1 MNSDN
6 NVGNINRNEPLPLCV
21 VPGISQRVA
30 AMLEQKAGILGAT
43 ELFEALQEGRLD
55 TLHDLDLN
63 EIKQKLE
70 RWQANNKMPLGFAL
84 ERAREFAGKISAL
97 DSNIVRVEVTGAL
110 RRAEELVEQVS
121 LIAVSNDTYD
131 SLEAF
136 LKLPEIAE
144 VRKRWDYKADVT
156 LQNGLKLEFITCFPE
171 QLATAWALTTGTNEH
186 RTQLRNLAYKYGYEL
201 SLGGFLKRE
210 DVWPAKDEEE
220 VFRYL
225 GLPYIP
231 PELRNGNGEIEAIQ
245 KGEMS
250 LDLVTLAGI
259 KGDLHV
265 HSNWGNGSATIEE
278 LARAAT
284 KKGYHYLLLA
294 DHAGQNANLDKLLQ
308 QRAEIFRVNDVLA
321 QEGYNFSLLWGV
333 EVEIL
338 PDGTLSLPDE
348 ILSQLEIVVA
358 AIHSGLH
365 QERKQITERF
375 IKAMQNPHVDI
386 VTHPTGR
393 ILNLREPADLFM
405 LKIFVA
411 ARETGTA
418 LEISGNPDRLD
429 LKAEHIQQALEEKPK
444 LVISSGAHS
453 PQALAHLEYGVLTA
467 RRGAARASEILNT
480 LELNKLKEA
489 LK

>member
-1 MNSDN
+1 
-6 NVGNINRNEPLPLCV
+6 
-21 VPGISQRVA
+21 
-30 AMLEQKAGILGAT
+30 
-43 ELFEALQEGRLD
+43 
-55 TLHDLDLN
+55 
-63 EIKQKLE
+63 
-70 RWQANNKMPLGFAL
+70 
-84 ERAREFAGKISAL
+84 
-97 DSNIVRVEVTGAL
+97 
-110 RRAEELVEQVS
+110 
-121 LIAVSNDTYD
+121 
-131 SLEAF
+131 
-136 LKLPEIAE
+136 
-144 VRKRWDYKADVT
+144 
-156 LQNGLKLEFITCFPE
+156 
-171 QLATAWALTTGTNEH
+171 
-186 RTQLRNLAYKYGYEL
+186 
-201 SLGGFLKRE
+201 
-210 DVWPAKDEEE
+210 
-220 VFRYL
+220 
-225 GLPYIP
+225 
-231 PELRNGNGEIEAIQ
+231 
-245 KGEMS
+245 
-250 LDLVTLAGI
+250 
-259 KGDLHV
+259 
-265 HSNWGNGSATIEE
+265 
-278 LARAAT
+278 
-284 KKGYHYLLLA
+284 
-294 DHAGQNANLDKLLQ
+294 
-308 QRAEIFRVNDVLA
+308 VNDVLA

-386 VTHPTGR
+386 VAHPTGR